1 MHENNV
7 DKDTI
12 NKSKFFIDLH
22 PEIFDLILD
31 NYKLGYTKI
40 LNLIS
45 DKIKELKKR
54 NIDPKNPLYLPNPQ

>member
-12 NKSKFFIDLH
+12 QKSKIGIDLH

-31 NYKLGYTKI
+31 NYRLGYTKI